1 MSTFKKCVEDGVA
14 AGEITQEQADEY
26 GNLFDDL
33 AEQYNK
39 QMGPGPAET
48 KAGID
53 AAAAVRKKS
62 IERKRQALL
71 QAKTWKQINLDMQN
85 YRTITGQQDMNK
97 AALSFFEQDATSKY
111 ASITQLQQTI
121 ERSAT
126 RKMDK
131 FLATF
136 RRDLLGRTRNKAQL
150 SNMIK
155 EVFGENTGDA
165 SARELSLA
173 WKEASEYLRKRFN
186 AAGGS
191 IPKRADWGLPQQHST
206 VKVRQASFEEWRD
219 FIAPRLDLDKM
230 KDMETGLPFSQQ
242 KLEIALK
249 DVYETIRTDGMS
261 KVKPGGRPVG
271 GKSLANRNTDH
282 RFLAFKNADGWM
294 EYQEKFGNDNPFDT
308 MMGHISNMSRDIAFM
323 ERLGPNPMATKNFI
337 KQTLAKSAA
346 GDDKAESAARSANK
360 KIDELYNIIQG
371 THNTPV
377 NRFWATTFAGTRQ
390 LLQSAQLG
398 AAAISAITDVNF
410 NRIARR
416 MNGLPQTKTMMQYLK
431 LLSPL
436 GAEEKGRLAVRLGLT
451 AEGWST
457 LAAAQMRY
465 VGDLSG
471 PEVTRRIADFVMRA
485 SLLSPMTQAGR
496 WAFGMEFLGTLADN
510 VGKTFDELDPAF
522 RKAMERYN
530 INAGRWDIIRQT
542 ELYDYKGA
550 KFLRAEDI
558 EFRTDIDP
566 RLARELATDIMRMVE
581 TETNF
586 AVPSTSIRGRAA
598 LTGDVPP
605 GTIAGELV
613 RSFAMYKNFGVTLV
627 NTHIMR
633 GAGQPGVK
641 GKGRYYADLVISTT
655 LMGALAL
662 QLKEMSKGRDPRSMD
677 DAEFWGAAF
686 MQGGGLGIYGDF
698 LFSDLNRFDRGLPE
712 TIAGP
717 VVGFANDVRKLTIG
731 NIIEAAQGEDTKI
744 ASEMISFA
752 QRYTPGASLWYARLG
767 LERMMFDQ
775 MKLWADPD
783 ARKKIRNTKRK
794 YAREYGQDYW
804 WEPGKM
810 LPSRSPNLENTNI
823 PEAIDRL
830 VGK

>member
-1 MSTFKKCVEDGVA
+1 MSTFKKCVNDGVA
-14 AGEITQEQADEY
+14 AGEITQAQADEY
-26 GNLFDDL
+26 ANLFDELSD
-33 AEQYNK
+33 QYNK
-39 QMGPGPAET
+39 QLGPGPAET

-62 IERKRQALL
+62 IERKRQMML
-71 QAKTWKQINLDMQN
+71 QAKTWKKIDLDMQN
-85 YRTITGQQDMNK
+85 YRTITGKQDINR
-97 AALSFFEQDATSKY
+97 AALAFFEQDATSKHT
-111 ASITQLQQTI
+111 SIVQLQATI

-136 RRDLLGRTRNKAQL
+136 RRNLVGQTRNKAQL
-150 SNMIK
+150 GNMIK

-173 WKEASEYLRKRFN
+173 WKEASEYLRQRFN
-186 AAGGS
+186 AAGGA
-191 IPKRADWGLPQQHST
+191 IPKRSDWGLPQQHST
-206 VKVRQASFEEWRD
+206 VKVREASFDEWRE
-219 FIAPRLDLDKM
+219 FISTRLDLDKM
-230 KDMETGLPFSQQ
+230 KDMETGLHFSPE
-242 KLEIALK
+242 KLELVLR
-249 DVYETIRTDGMS
+249 DVYETISTDGMS
-261 KVKPGGRPVG
+261 KVKPGGRPAG
-271 GKSLANRNTDH
+271 GKSLANRNADH
-282 RFLAFKNADGWM
+282 RFLVFKNANSWM
-294 EYQEKFGNDNPFDT
+294 EYQDKFGNDNPFDV

-337 KQTLAKSAA
+337 KQTLAKSASGNDA
-346 GDDKAESAARSANK
+346 AESASRSASK
-360 KIDELYNIIQG
+360 KVDELYNILQG

-377 NRFWATTFAGTRQ
+377 NRFWATTMSGIRQ
-390 LLQSAQLG
+390 TLQSAQLG

-416 MNGLPQTKTMMQYLK
+416 MNGLPQVQTLNQYLK

-436 GAEEKGRLAVRLGLT
+436 NAEEKGRLAIRLGLT

-465 VGDLSG
+465 TGDISG
-471 PEVTRRIADFVMRA
+471 PEVTRRVADFVMRA

-510 VGKTFDELDPAF
+510 AGKSFDELDPMF

-530 INAGRWDIIRQT
+530 INGDRWDIIRQT

-566 RLARELATDIMRMVE
+566 QLAREMATDVMRMVE

-605 GTIAGELV
+605 GTVAGEMV

-627 NTHIMR
+627 NTHLMR
-633 GAGQPGVK
+633 GATTPGAK
-641 GKGRYYADLVISTT
+641 GKGRYYADLLISTT
-655 LMGALAL
+655 LMGALAI

-677 DAEFWGAAF
+677 DPEFWGAAF

-698 LFSDLNRFDRGLPE
+698 LFSDVNRFDRGMAE

-717 VVGFANDVRKLTIG
+717 VVGFGNDVRKLTIG
-731 NIIEAAQGEDTKI
+731 NIIEAAQGEDTK
-744 ASEMISFA
+744 AATEMISFA
-752 QRYTPGASLWYARLG
+752 QRYTPGASLWYMRLG

-775 MKLWADPD
+775 AKLWADPD
-783 ARKKIRNTKRK
+783 AKKKIRRIKRK
-794 YAREYGQDYW
+794 YARDYGQEYW
-804 WEPGKM
+804 WEPGEM
-810 LPSRSPNLENTNI
+810 APERGPDIENILGN
-823 PEAIDRL
+823 
-830 VGK
+830 

>member
-1 MSTFKKCVEDGVA
+1 MSTFRKCVEDGVA

-33 AEQYNK
+33 VEQYNK
-39 QMGPGPAET
+39 QLGPGPAQT
-48 KAGID
+48 KAGVD
-53 AAAAVRKKS
+53 AAAAVRKKA
-62 IERKRQALL
+62 IERKRQAML
-71 QAKTWKQINLDMQN
+71 QAQTWKKITLDMQN

-97 AALSFFEQDATSKY
+97 AALAFFEQDSTSKFS
-111 ASITQLQQTI
+111 SIVQLQATI

-136 RRDLLGRTRNKAQL
+136 RRDLVGRTRNKAQL
-150 SNMIK
+150 NNMIK
-155 EVFGENTGDA
+155 EVFGEDTGDA

-186 AAGGS
+186 AAGGA
-191 IPKRADWGLPQQHST
+191 IPKRSDWGLPQQHST
-206 VKVRQASFEEWRD
+206 VKVREASYEEWRD
-219 FIAPRLDLDKM
+219 FISSRLDLDKM
-230 KDMETGLPFSQQ
+230 KDMETGLNFSPE
-242 KLEIALK
+242 KLELVLN

-261 KVKPGGRPVG
+261 KIKPGGRPTG
-271 GKSLANRNTDH
+271 GKSLANRNADH
-282 RFLAFKNADGWM
+282 RFLVFKNADAWM

-308 MMGHISNMSRDIAFM
+308 MMGHISNMARDIAFM

-337 KQTLAKSAA
+337 KQTLAKAAA
-346 GDDKAESAARSANK
+346 GVDKQESAARSTNK
-360 KIDELYNIIQG
+360 KVDELYNILQG

-377 NRFWATTFAGTRQ
+377 NRFWATSLAGTRQ

-416 MNGLPQTKTMMQYLK
+416 MNGLPQTKTLTQYLK
-431 LLSPL
+431 LLQPL
-436 GAEEKGRLAVRLGLT
+436 GAEEKGKLAIRLGLT

-471 PEVTRRIADFVMRA
+471 PEVTRRVADFVMRA

-510 VGKTFDELDPAF
+510 VGKSFDELDPMF

-530 INAGRWDIIRQT
+530 INGDRWDIIRQT

-558 EFRTDIDP
+558 EFRDDIDP

-586 AVPSTSIRGRAA
+586 AVPSTSVRGRAA
-598 LTGDVPP
+598 LTGDIPP

-613 RSFAMYKNFGVTLV
+613 RSFAMYKNFGITLV

-633 GAGQPGVK
+633 GAGAPGVK
-641 GKGRYYADLVISTT
+641 GKGRYFADLLISTT
-655 LMGALAL
+655 IMGALAL
-662 QLKEMSKGRDPRSMD
+662 QLKEMSKGRDPRPMD

-698 LFSDLNRFDRGLPE
+698 LFSDLNRFDRGLAE

-717 VVGFANDVRKLTIG
+717 VVGFANDVRKLTLG

-744 ASEMISFA
+744 ASEMINFA
-752 QRYTPGASLWYARLG
+752 QRYTPGASLWYMRLG
-767 LERMMFDQ
+767 LERMVFDQ
-775 MKLWADPD
+775 AKLWADPD
-783 ARKKIRNTKRK
+783 AGKKIRRTKRK
-794 YAREYGQDYW
+794 YAREYGQDFW
-804 WEPGKM
+804 WEPGEM
-810 LPSRSPNLENTNI
+810 LPERSPNIENIFRN
-823 PEAIDRL
+823 
-830 VGK
+830 

>member
-14 AGEITQEQADEY
+14 AGEISQEQADEY
-26 GNLFDDL
+26 ANLFDDL
-33 AEQYNK
+33 VDQYNK
-39 QMGPGPAET
+39 QLGPGPAET

-62 IERKRQALL
+62 IERKRQAML
-71 QAKTWKQINLDMQN
+71 QAQTWKKITLDMQN

-97 AALSFFEQDATSKY
+97 AALAFFEQDATSKHT
-111 ASITQLQQTI
+111 SIVQLQATI

-136 RRDLLGRTRNKAQL
+136 RRDLVGRVRNKAQL
-150 SNMIK
+150 NNMIK
-155 EVFGENTGDA
+155 EVFGESTGDA

-186 AAGGS
+186 AAGGA
-191 IPKRADWGLPQQHST
+191 IPKRTDWGLPQQHST
-206 VKVRQASFEEWRD
+206 VKVREASFEEWRD
-219 FIAPRLDLDKM
+219 FISARLDLDKM
-230 KDMETGLPFSQQ
+230 KDMETGLHFSPE
-242 KLEIALK
+242 KLELVLK

-261 KVKPGGRPVG
+261 KIKPGGRPTG
-271 GKSLANRNTDH
+271 GKSLANRNADH
-282 RFLAFKNADGWM
+282 RFLVFKNADSWM
-294 EYQEKFGNDNPFDT
+294 EYQEKFGNDNPFDV

-346 GDDKAESAARSANK
+346 GDDKAEDAVRSTAK
-360 KIDELYNIIQG
+360 RVDELYNILQG
-371 THNTPV
+371 TNNAPIR
-377 NRFWATTFAGTRQ
+377 RFWATTFAGTRQ
-390 LLQSAQLG
+390 ILQSAQLG

-416 MNGLPQTKTMMQYLK
+416 MNGLPQVNTLNQYLK
-431 LLSPL
+431 LLQPL
-436 GAEEKGRLAVRLGLT
+436 GAEEKGKLAIRLGLT

-465 VGDLSG
+465 TGDISG

-496 WAFGMEFLGTLADN
+496 WAFGMEFLGSLADN
-510 VGKTFDELDPAF
+510 VGKSFDELDPMF

-530 INAGRWDIIRQT
+530 IGSDRWDIIRTT

-550 KFLRAEDI
+550 KFLRAEDV

-566 RLARELATDIMRMVE
+566 RLAREMATDIMRMVE

-586 AVPSTSIRGRAA
+586 AVPSTSVRGRAA
-598 LTGDVPP
+598 LTGDLPP
-605 GTIAGELV
+605 GSISGELV

-633 GAGQPGVK
+633 GAATPGAK
-641 GKGRYYADLVISTT
+641 GKGRYFADLLLSTT
-655 LMGALAL
+655 IMGALAL
-662 QLKEMSKGRDPRSMD
+662 QLKEMAKGRDPRPMD
-677 DAEFWGAAF
+677 PIENPEFWGAAF
-686 MQGGGLGIYGDF
+686 LQGGGLGIYGDF
-698 LFSDLNRFDRGLPE
+698 LFSDVNRFDKSLAD

-717 VVGFANDVRKLTIG
+717 VVGFADDIRKLTIG
-731 NIIEAAQGEDTKI
+731 NALEAARGEDTNI
-744 ASEMISFA
+744 ASEMINFA
-752 QRYTPGASLWYARLG
+752 QRYTPGASLWYMRLG

-775 MKLWADPD
+775 AKLWADPD
-783 ARKKIRNTKRK
+783 AGKKIRRMKRK
-794 YAREYGQDYW
+794 YAREYGQDFW

-810 LPSRSPNLENTNI
+810 LPERRPDIENILGN
-823 PEAIDRL
+823 
-830 VGK
+830 

>member
-1 MSTFKKCVEDGVA
+1 MSTFKKCVEDGVT
-14 AGEITQEQADEY
+14 AGEISREQADEY
-26 GNLFDDL
+26 ANLFDDL
-33 AEQYNK
+33 VDQYNK
-39 QMGPGPAET
+39 QLGPGPAET

-53 AAAAVRKKS
+53 AAAAVRKKA
-62 IERKRQALL
+62 IERKRQAML
-71 QAKTWKQINLDMQN
+71 QAQTWKKITLDMQN

-97 AALSFFEQDATSKY
+97 AALAFFEQDATSKHT
-111 ASITQLQQTI
+111 SIVQLQATI

-136 RRDLLGRTRNKAQL
+136 RRDLVGRVRNKAQL
-150 SNMIK
+150 NNMIK
-155 EVFGENTGDA
+155 EVFGESTGDA

-186 AAGGS
+186 AAGGA
-191 IPKRADWGLPQQHST
+191 IPKRTDWGLPQQHST
-206 VKVRQASFEEWRD
+206 VKVREASFEEWRD
-219 FIAPRLDLDKM
+219 FTSSRLDLDKM
-230 KDMETGLPFSQQ
+230 KDMETGLHFSPE
-242 KLEIALK
+242 KLELVLR

-261 KVKPGGRPVG
+261 KIKPGGRPTG
-271 GKSLANRNTDH
+271 GKSLANRNADH
-282 RFLAFKNADGWM
+282 RFLVFKNADGWM
-294 EYQEKFGNDNPFDT
+294 EYQEKFGNDNPFDV

-346 GDDKAESAARSANK
+346 GQDAAESAARSTNK
-360 KIDELYNIIQG
+360 KVDELYNILQG

-377 NRFWATTFAGTRQ
+377 NRFWASTFAGTRQ
-390 LLQSAQLG
+390 ILQSAQLG

-416 MNGLPQTKTMMQYLK
+416 MNGLPQTKTLMQYIK
-431 LLSPL
+431 LLQPL
-436 GAEEKGRLAVRLGLT
+436 GAAEKGKLAIRLGLT

-465 VGDLSG
+465 TGDISG

-496 WAFGMEFLGTLADN
+496 WAFGMEFLGSLADN
-510 VGKTFDELDPAF
+510 VGKSFDELDPMF

-530 INAGRWDIIRQT
+530 INSDRWDIIRTT

-550 KFLRAEDI
+550 KFLRAEDV

-586 AVPSTSIRGRAA
+586 AVPSTSVRGRAA
-598 LTGDVPP
+598 LTGDLPP
-605 GTIAGELV
+605 GSIGGEMV

-633 GAGQPGVK
+633 GAATPGAK
-641 GKGRYYADLVISTT
+641 GKGRYFADLLISTT
-655 LMGALAL
+655 IMGALAL
-662 QLKEMSKGRDPRSMD
+662 QLKEMAKGRDPRSMD
-677 DAEFWGAAF
+677 DPEFWGAAF

-698 LFSDLNRFDRGLPE
+698 LFSDLNRFDRGLAE

-717 VVGFANDVRKLTIG
+717 VVGFANDLRKLTIG
-731 NIIEAAQGEDTKI
+731 NVIEAAQGEDTKI
-744 ASEMISFA
+744 ASEMINFA
-752 QRYTPGASLWYARLG
+752 QRYTPGASLWYMRLG
-767 LERMMFDQ
+767 LERMVFDQ
-775 MKLWADPD
+775 AKLWADPD
-783 ARKKIRNTKRK
+783 AGKKIRRMKRK
-794 YAREYGQDYW
+794 YAREYGQDFW

-810 LPSRSPNLENTNI
+810 LPERRPDIENILGN
-823 PEAIDRL
+823 
-830 VGK
+830 

>member
-14 AGEITQEQADEY
+14 AGEISQEQADEY
-26 GNLFDDL
+26 ANLFDDL
-33 AEQYNK
+33 VDQYNK
-39 QMGPGPAET
+39 QLGPGPAET

-62 IERKRQALL
+62 IERKRQAML
-71 QAKTWKQINLDMQN
+71 QAQTWKKITLDMQN

-97 AALSFFEQDATSKY
+97 AALAFFEQDATSKHT
-111 ASITQLQQTI
+111 SIVQLQATI

-136 RRDLLGRTRNKAQL
+136 RRDLVGRVRNKAQL
-150 SNMIK
+150 NNMIK
-155 EVFGENTGDA
+155 EVFGESTGDA

-186 AAGGS
+186 AAGGA
-191 IPKRADWGLPQQHST
+191 IPKRTDWGLPQQHST
-206 VKVRQASFEEWRD
+206 VKVREASFEEWRD
-219 FIAPRLDLDKM
+219 FISARLDLDKM
-230 KDMETGLPFSQQ
+230 KDMETGLHFSPE
-242 KLEIALK
+242 KLELVLK

-261 KVKPGGRPVG
+261 KIKPGGQPTG
-271 GKSLANRNTDH
+271 GKSLANRNADH
-282 RFLAFKNADGWM
+282 RFLVFKNADGWM
-294 EYQEKFGNDNPFDT
+294 EYQEKFGNDNPFDV

-346 GDDKAESAARSANK
+346 GEDAAESAARSTNK
-360 KIDELYNIIQG
+360 KVDELYNILQG

-390 LLQSAQLG
+390 ILQSAQLG

-431 LLSPL
+431 LLQPL
-436 GAEEKGRLAVRLGLT
+436 GAEEKGKLAIRLGLT

-465 VGDLSG
+465 TGDISG

-496 WAFGMEFLGTLADN
+496 WAFGMEFLGSLADN
-510 VGKTFDELDPAF
+510 VGKSFDELDPMF

-530 INAGRWDIIRQT
+530 INSDRWDIIRT
-542 ELYDYKGA
+542 TDLYDYKGA
-550 KFLRAEDI
+550 KFLRAEDV

-586 AVPSTSIRGRAA
+586 AVPSTSVRGRAA
-598 LTGDVPP
+598 LTGDLPP
-605 GTIAGELV
+605 GSIGGEMV

-633 GAGQPGVK
+633 GAATPGAK
-641 GKGRYYADLVISTT
+641 GKGRYFADLLISTT
-655 LMGALAL
+655 IMGALAL
-662 QLKEMSKGRDPRSMD
+662 QLKEMAKGRDPRSMD
-677 DAEFWGAAF
+677 DPEFWGAAF

-698 LFSDLNRFDRGLPE
+698 LFSDLNRFDRGLAE

-717 VVGFANDVRKLTIG
+717 VVGFANDLRKLTIG
-731 NIIEAAQGEDTKI
+731 NVIEAAQGEDTKI

-752 QRYTPGASLWYARLG
+752 QRYTPGASLWYMRLG
-767 LERMMFDQ
+767 LERMVFDQ
-775 MKLWADPD
+775 AKLWADPD
-783 ARKKIRNTKRK
+783 AGKKIRRMKRK
-794 YAREYGQDYW
+794 YAREYGQDFW

-810 LPSRSPNLENTNI
+810 LPERRPDIENILGN
-823 PEAIDRL
+823 
-830 VGK
+830 

>member
-1 MSTFKKCVEDGVA
+1 
-14 AGEITQEQADEY
+14 
-26 GNLFDDL
+26 
-33 AEQYNK
+33 
-39 QMGPGPAET
+39 
-48 KAGID
+48 
-53 AAAAVRKKS
+53 
-62 IERKRQALL
+62 
-71 QAKTWKQINLDMQN
+71 
-85 YRTITGQQDMNK
+85 
-97 AALSFFEQDATSKY
+97 
-111 ASITQLQQTI
+111 
-121 ERSAT
+121 
-126 RKMDK
+126 
-131 FLATF
+131 
-136 RRDLLGRTRNKAQL
+136 
-150 SNMIK
+150 
-155 EVFGENTGDA
+155 
-165 SARELSLA
+165 
-173 WKEASEYLRKRFN
+173 
-186 AAGGS
+186 
-191 IPKRADWGLPQQHST
+191 
-206 VKVRQASFEEWRD
+206 
-219 FIAPRLDLDKM
+219 
-230 KDMETGLPFSQQ
+230 
-242 KLEIALK
+242 
-249 DVYETIRTDGMS
+249 
-261 KVKPGGRPVG
+261 
-271 GKSLANRNTDH
+271 
-282 RFLAFKNADGWM
+282 
-294 EYQEKFGNDNPFDT
+294 
-308 MMGHISNMSRDIAFM
+308 MSRDIAFM

-337 KQTLAKSAA
+337 KQTLQKSAA
-346 GDDKAESAARSANK
+346 GDDKAEGAARSASK

-377 NRFWATTFAGTRQ
+377 NRFWATTLAGTRQ

-416 MNGLPQTKTMMQYLK
+416 MNGLPQVGTLAQYLK

-436 GAEEKGRLAVRLGLT
+436 SAEEKGRLAIRLGLT

-465 VGDLSG
+465 VGDISG
-471 PEVTRRIADFVMRA
+471 PEITRRVADFVMRA

-510 VGKTFDELDPAF
+510 VGKTFDELDQPF

-530 INAGRWDIIRQT
+530 INAGRWDVIRQT

-633 GAGQPGVK
+633 GAGQQGVK

-662 QLKEMSKGRDPRSMD
+662 QLKEMAKGRDPRPMEGP
-677 DAEFWGAAF
+677 EFWGAAF

-698 LFSDLNRFDRGLPE
+698 LFSDLNRFDRGLSE

-767 LERMMFDQ
+767 LERMLFDQ
-775 MKLWADPD
+775 MKLWADPK
-783 ARKKIRNTKRK
+783 AKQKMRNTKRK

-804 WEPGKM
+804 WSPGKM
-810 LPSRSPNLENTNI
+810 QPTRGP
-823 PEAIDRL
+823 D
-830 VGK
+830 VGKMFGN

>member
-14 AGEITQEQADEY
+14 AKEITQEQADEY

-33 AEQYNK
+33 VEQYNK
-39 QMGPGPAET
+39 QLGPGPAET

-53 AAAAVRKKS
+53 AAQAVRKKA
-62 IERKRQALL
+62 IERKRQTML
-71 QAKTWKQINLDMQN
+71 QAKTWKQIMLDMEN
-85 YRTITGQQDMNK
+85 YRSITGQQNMNR
-97 AALSFFEQDATSKY
+97 AALAFFEQDSTSRF

-136 RRDLLGRTRNKAQL
+136 RRDLIGRTRNKAQL
-150 SNMIK
+150 KNMIK
-155 EVFGENTGDA
+155 EVFDENTGDA
-165 SARELSLA
+165 SAKELSLA
-173 WKEASEYLRKRFN
+173 WKEAAEYLRKRFN
-186 AAGGS
+186 AAGGA
-191 IPKRADWGLPQQHST
+191 IPKRSDWGLPQQHST
-206 VKVRQASFEEWRD
+206 LKVREADFEEWRD
-219 FIAPRLDLDKM
+219 FIFPRLDLEKM
-230 KDMETGLPFSQQ
+230 KDMETGLRFSSE
-242 KLEIALK
+242 KLETVLF
-249 DVYETIRTDGMS
+249 DVYKTIETEGYS

-271 GKSLANRNTDH
+271 GKSLANRNADH
-282 RFLAFKNADGWM
+282 RFLVFKNADAWM
-294 EYQEKFGNDNPFDT
+294 EYQQKFGNDNPFDT

-337 KQTLAKSAA
+337 KETLSKSAA
-346 GDDKAESAARSANK
+346 GVQKQESAARSANR

-371 THNTPV
+371 THNTPA
-377 NRFWATTFAGTRQ
+377 NRFWATTLAGTRQ

-416 MNGLPQTKTMMQYLK
+416 MNGLPQTKTLNQYLK
-431 LLSPL
+431 LLQPL
-436 GAEEKGRLAVRLGLT
+436 GAEEKGKLAIRLGLT

-465 VGDLSG
+465 VGDISG

-485 SLLSPMTQAGR
+485 SFLSPMTQAGR

-510 VGKTFDELDPAF
+510 VGKSFDELDPMF

-530 INAGRWDIIRQT
+530 INGDRWDIIRQT
-542 ELYDYKGA
+542 ELYDYKGS

-566 RLARELATDIMRMVE
+566 RLAREMATDIMRMVE

-586 AVPSTSIRGRAA
+586 AVPSTSVRGRAA
-598 LTGDVPP
+598 LTQDIPP
-605 GTIAGELV
+605 GTFAGEFV

-633 GAGQPGVK
+633 GAGEKGVK
-641 GKGRYYADLVISTT
+641 GKGRYYADLLISTT
-655 LMGALAL
+655 IMGALAL

-677 DAEFWGAAF
+677 DPEFWGAAF
-686 MQGGGLGIYGDF
+686 LQGGGLGIYGDF
-698 LFSDLNRFDRGLPE
+698 LFADLNRFDRGLAE
-712 TIAGP
+712 TVAGP
-717 VVGFANDVRKLTIG
+717 VVGFVNDVRNLTVS
-731 NIIEAAQGEDTKI
+731 NILEAANGEDTKI
-744 ASEMISFA
+744 ASEMIRFA
-752 QRYTPGASLWYARLG
+752 QRYTPGASIWYMRLG
-767 LERMMFDQ
+767 LERMIFDQ
-775 MKLWADPD
+775 AKLWADPD
-783 ARKKIRNTKRK
+783 AGKKIRRTKRK
-794 YAREYGQDYW
+794 YAREYGQDFW

-810 LPSRSPNLENTNI
+810 TPKRTPNIENI
-823 PEAIDRL
+823 FR
-830 VGK
+830 